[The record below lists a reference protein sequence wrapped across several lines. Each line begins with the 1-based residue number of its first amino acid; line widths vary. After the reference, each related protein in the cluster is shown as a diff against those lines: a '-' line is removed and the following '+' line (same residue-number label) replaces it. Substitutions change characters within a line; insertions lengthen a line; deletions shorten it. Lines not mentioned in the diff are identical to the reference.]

1 MAICSQLIFYYRNR
15 LILNGRTQVTGLD
28 KTFLRAEGYSRRCR
42 YSEFVAAKRHLNP
55 KRTANCR
62 LRTAGRQALNS
73 TNDLRRTDLR
83 RGLWPSFP
91 GNPEIYEIAED
102 ANL

>member
-1 MAICSQLIFYYRNR
+1 MAICFQLIFYYRNR

-55 KRTANCR
+55 KRTANCGLHFLEIPKYTKSPKKRIRDMTKMERWLAYFANQLIR
-62 LRTAGRQALNS
+62 L
-73 TNDLRRTDLR
+73 
-83 RGLWPSFP
+83 
-91 GNPEIYEIAED
+91 
-102 ANL
+102 